1 MVKARS
7 GLHFWPR
14 GSSDNFT
21 LHLHNTSFPQRA
33 GTCGASVLPA
43 PLTALAATAAL
54 HVYKECRTD
63 CVFPLEFWL
72 FFSALFCAP
81 RSAPMDC
88 HWSPTS
94 AGAWPVWSV
103 GGTGCRTAT
112 LGHLFIPSAP
122 SRPGLWSAVA
132 VCLSWRPQLLPHR
145 LRCAGFQEPWPPL
158 PLGSWRTGPVAFC
171 RCQPEPP
178 PSRAS
183 VSSPW
188 PS

>member
-1 MVKARS
+1 MWRLRITSPADGPCSHIGPSRVQGMPYRLRFPS
-7 GLHFWPR
+7 GVLAVLFYLVLRPR
-14 GSSDNFT
+14 KCPDG
-21 LHLHNTSFPQRA
+21 L
-33 GTCGASVLPA
+33 
-43 PLTALAATAAL
+43 
-54 HVYKECRTD
+54 
-63 CVFPLEFWL
+63 
-72 FFSALFCAP
+72 
-81 RSAPMDC
+81 
-88 HWSPTS
+88 SPTS
-94 AGAWPVWSV
+94 AGVWPVRSL

-122 SRPGLWSAVA
+122 SRPGLWWAVA
-132 VCLSWRPQLLPHR
+132 VCLSWRPQLLPRR

-158 PLGSWRTGPVAFC
+158 PLGSWGTGPVAFC